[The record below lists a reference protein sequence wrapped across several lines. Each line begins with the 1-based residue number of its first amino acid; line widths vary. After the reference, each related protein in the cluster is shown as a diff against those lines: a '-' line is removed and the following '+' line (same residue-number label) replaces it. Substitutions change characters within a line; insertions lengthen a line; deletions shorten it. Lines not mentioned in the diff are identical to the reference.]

1 MGYLCLQNQNWWAW
15 VEMGRPRKMELDSKG
30 GLGVGGIGM
39 RVDQAHT
46 SAWLMQ
52 AEVNGCDS
60 YGELGSS

>member
-1 MGYLCLQNQNWWAW
+1 
-15 VEMGRPRKMELDSKG
+15 MGRPRKMELDSKG